1 MNANTKVSNF
11 KIYCILLITFRKK
24 YDILITVVLQVKRKS
39 KIFKNISSKTSLG
52 VGKNTYKEKTLHCNK
67 GKAMFFLVYI

>member
-52 VGKNTYKEKTLHCNK
+52 VRKIKCEEKTLLCNK